1 MSTDVVV
8 VGAGP
13 YGLSV
18 AAHLGARGVEHR
30 AIGRTMDTWE
40 RHMPDGMFLKS
51 EGCAS
56 SIDEPS
62 GRWSLRAFCQQ
73 AGVEYADAG
82 WPVPIETFRA
92 YGRWFQEQLVPHVED
107 DDVTDISQNGSGFTL
122 QLASGAQVTTR
133 RVVVACGIVHFA
145 YVPSALGSLEPRWI
159 THTSRATELAGFAD
173 RRVAV
178 LGAGQSALEAAALLR
193 ESGANAQLI
202 ARAPRL
208 NWNPDPDVSSYFET
222 GRWRLRPTPLGAGRG
237 LWSYWHSIAGFP
249 FLPEG
254 YRIRYVQRAL
264 GPAGAWWLRPRF
276 EGVVPTRVGATVLA
290 GRPDHDGLVL
300 DLAGTGGTTQ
310 VRVDHLVVG
319 TGYRVGVERLGFLD
333 PGLRSGLRRVA
344 GAPALSR
351 HFESSVPGL
360 YFTGLAAA
368 NTFGPAM
375 RFVCGTRVAAPR
387 VAGHLHAQGRR
398 ARARR
403 RASSLSGS

>member
-18 AAHLGARGVEHR
+18 AAHLAARGVEHR
-30 AIGRTMDTWE
+30 TIGRTMHTWE

-56 SIDEPS
+56 SIDEPW
-62 GRWSLRAFCQQ
+62 GRWTLRAFCQQ
-73 AGVEYADAG
+73 AGLEYSEAG
-82 WPVPIETFRA
+82 RPVPIETFRE

-107 DDVTDISQNGSGFTL
+107 DEVTAISRIESGFTL
-122 QLASGAQVTTR
+122 QLSSGAEVTAR
-133 RVVVACGIVHFA
+133 RVVVACGILPFA
-145 YVPSALGSLEPRWI
+145 HIPPELHSLDRRRLS
-159 THTSRATELAGFAD
+159 HTSTATDLAGFRD

-178 LGAGQSALEAAALLR
+178 LGAGQSALETAALLH
-193 ESGANAQLI
+193 ESGADAQLV

-222 GRWRLRPTPLGAGRG
+222 SRWRLPPTPLGAGRG
-237 LWSYWHSIAGFP
+237 LWSYWHSIPVFP
-249 FLPEG
+249 FLPER

-276 EGVVPTRVGATVLA
+276 ENIVPARVGATVLTS
-290 GRPDHDGLVL
+290 RPDNAELVL
-300 DLAGTGGTTQ
+300 RLAHAGGSTQ

-319 TGYRVGVERLGFLD
+319 TGYRVGVERLTFLD
-333 PGLRSGLRRVA
+333 SGLRSQLRRVA
-344 GAPALSR
+344 GAPAVSR

-368 NTFGPAM
+368 NSFGPAM
-375 RFVCGTRVAAPR
+375 RFVCGTRFAAPTI
-387 VAGHLHAQGRR
+387 AKHLHAETRPARLRR
-398 ARARR
+398 ARR
-403 RASSLSGS
+403 